1 MENDIIGSP
10 VHVLI
15 LDSRYGQS
23 VSVHTTYRQALETVG
38 NWVEMVWDLSPGIP
52 VTREGD
58 TIETIEQKL
67 SEYFDFYEGETYS
80 IVSTKVAG

>member
-15 LDSRYGQS
+15 LDSRYGQT
-23 VSVHTTYRQALETVG
+23 VSVHTTYRQAIETVG

-52 VTREGD
+52 MTREGD

-67 SEYFDFYEGETYS
+67 SEYFDFYEGENYS
-80 IVSTKVAG
+80 ITSTRIAG

>member
-1 MENDIIGSP
+1 MNDDIIGSP

-38 NWVEMVWDLSPGIP
+38 NWVEMVWDLSWGIP
-52 VTREGD
+52 NDAVIR
-58 TIETIEQKL
+58 IQ
-67 SEYFDFYEGETYS
+67 EYFDFYKGETYS

>member
-1 MENDIIGSP
+1 MTTDISGTP
-10 VHVLI
+10 VHVLV
-15 LDSRYGQS
+15 LDSRYGQT
-23 VSVHTTYRQALETVG
+23 VSVHTTYQKALETVA

-67 SEYFDFYEGETYS
+67 FEYFDFYEGETYS
-80 IVSTKVAG
+80 IFSTKVAG